1 MSTVAFSCA
10 AAVVAA
16 ARRAMVKKVCFM
28 GMMIG
33 YIMMGWAEGNEVRVG
48 RRLGTFFKN
57 TNLTLSR
64 PGVAPPTK
72 GR

>member
-33 YIMMGWAEGNEVRVG
+33 YIMMGWAEGNEH
-48 RRLGTFFKN
+48 GTIGARHFFKN
-57 TNLTLSR
+57 TNLTNLSNDD
-64 PGVAPPTK
+64 
-72 GR
+72 

>member
-48 RRLGTFFKN
+48 RRLGTFLR
-57 TNLTLSR
+57 TRISLYR
-64 PGVAPPTK
+64 DPA
-72 GR
+72 